1 MHPVAR
7 NTPPGARRAQVV
19 AIRLWGQGVR
29 RYNPALAG
37 PAGPQD

>member
-19 AIRLWGQGVR
+19 AIRLWGPCAG

-37 PAGPQD
+37 PAGRHP